1 MIMPLALFNRTSLG
15 IRLLAIVSILVFIGA
30 FVFFGLWPVWVH
42 PRDVSVRQL
51 QEHPSLYVGQKVNV
65 VGYLVKH
72 IAPHFGDT
80 YILFEGDPRNLYF
93 AYNPSIAVAGV
104 PLTLDRYPSLFYDGT
119 HYEVAPSSCSFAVPC
134 RVMVSGVFT
143 DRGAVTD
150 ASQYVI
156 KTSSVAW
163 HE

>member
-1 MIMPLALFNRTSLG
+1 MMPLALFNRTSFG
-15 IRLLAIVSILVFIGA
+15 IRFLAIVSILVFIGA
-30 FVFFGLWPVWVH
+30 FVFFGLEPGWLV

-51 QEHPSLYVGQKVNV
+51 QEHPSLHVCQKVNV

-93 AYNPSIAVAGV
+93 AYNPSIPVAGV
-104 PLTLDRYPSLFYDGT
+104 PSTLDQYPSLFFDGT
-119 HYEVAPSSCSFAVPC
+119 YYEVAPSSCSFAVPC
-134 RVMVSGVFT
+134 RVVVSGVFT
-143 DRGAVTD
+143 DRGPVTD

-156 KTSSVAW
+156 ETSSVAW